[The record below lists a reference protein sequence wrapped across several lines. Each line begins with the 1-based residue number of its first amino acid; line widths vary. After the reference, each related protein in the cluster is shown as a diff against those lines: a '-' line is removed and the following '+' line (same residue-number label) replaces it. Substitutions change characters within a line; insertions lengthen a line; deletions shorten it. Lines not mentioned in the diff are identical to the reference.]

1 MVDYLVHPAKQTPQ
15 AAVST
20 DNSSWTAATIPAQ
33 TVYLVV
39 YPTADMHIV
48 CDLVSSDPAA
58 VGVVYAA
65 GQTHIIECRGLT
77 GLHAKNLSSS
87 TASLYCTAVGN

>member
-20 DNSSWTAATIPAQ
+20 DNSSWAAAALPAQ
-33 TVYLVV
+33 TVYLVA

-48 CDLVSSDPAA
+48 CDVASADPAQ
-58 VGVVYAA
+58 VGTVYAA

-77 GLHAKNLSSS
+77 GLHAKNLS
-87 TASLYCTAVGN
+87 TASATLYVTAFGN

>member
-20 DNSSWTAATIPAQ
+20 DNTSWAAATLPAQ
-33 TVYLVV
+33 AVYVIA

-48 CDLVSSDPAA
+48 CDSAAADPAA
-58 VGVVYAA
+58 VGAVYAA
-65 GQTHIIECRGLT
+65 GQTHIIECRSLT
-77 GLHAKNLSSS
+77 ALHAKNLSGSS
-87 TASLYCTAVGN
+87 ASLYYTVFGN